1 MNDAKQ
7 RKNLKRKSA
16 KIILFIVF
24 LIIIAIGT
32 SSGVFLYFKSKDS
45 DYSKK
50 NTAIYYAV
58 FDDGTYYIPKAEPDI
73 KFEIDSDDSNSY
85 KLTNSNGE
93 NVQTNIVK
101 IDEKKYIQATK
112 NYIEG
117 ETYQLQLDTASF
129 TEEALK

>member
-32 SSGVFLYFKSKDS
+32 SSGVFLYLKSKDS

-50 NTAIYYAV
+50 NPAIYYAV
-58 FDDGTYYIPKAEPDI
+58 FDDGTYYIPKTEPDI
-73 KFEIDSDDSNSY
+73 RKE
-85 KLTNSNGE
+85 KLTLIN
-93 NVQTNIVK
+93 
-101 IDEKKYIQATK
+101 
-112 NYIEG
+112 
-117 ETYQLQLDTASF
+117 
-129 TEEALK
+129 LK